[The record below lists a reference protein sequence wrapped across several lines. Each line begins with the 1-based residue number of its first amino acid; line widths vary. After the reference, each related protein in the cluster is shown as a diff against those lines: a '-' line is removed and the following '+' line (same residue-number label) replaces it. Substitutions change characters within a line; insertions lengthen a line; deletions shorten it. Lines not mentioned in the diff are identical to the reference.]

1 VKKLLSSALASFGFA
16 RLIIVAFLIVLVI
29 GAAVLGI
36 PLGPLLSNALVR
48 TGMNGIFVLAMLP
61 TIISGIGPNFGLP
74 LGILCGLVG
83 GLLAIEL
90 DMRGFPAFFLA
101 VTVGIPLSATV
112 GAIYGWLLNKVKGS
126 EMMVSTYV
134 GFSFVSLMNI
144 GWIIMPFA
152 SPEMVWPIGRG
163 LRVTISLA
171 DRFASVLDQFWA
183 FQIFG
188 VVVPTGLLLAFSLM
202 CVLMWLF
209 VRSKAGMAMKAVG
222 DSRQF
227 ALASG
232 INVDKY
238 RLLSAVL
245 STVLG
250 AVGIVVF
257 SQSFTFLQL
266 YEAPMGMGFPAA
278 AAILIG
284 GATVR
289 RANILNVILGV
300 FLFQSLLVVSLPVI
314 NKVIMVG
321 GVAEI
326 ARIIVSNG
334 IILYALAQ
342 VSRGD

>member
-1 VKKLLSSALASFGFA
+1 
-16 RLIIVAFLIVLVI
+16 
-29 GAAVLGI
+29 
-36 PLGPLLSNALVR
+36 
-48 TGMNGIFVLAMLP
+48 M
-61 TIISGIGPNFGLP
+61 
-74 LGILCGLVG
+74 
-83 GLLAIEL
+83 
-90 DMRGFPAFFLA
+90 
-101 VTVGIPLSATV
+101 
-112 GAIYGWLLNKVKGS
+112 
-126 EMMVSTYV
+126 
-134 GFSFVSLMNI
+134 
-144 GWIIMPFA
+144 
-152 SPEMVWPIGRG
+152 
-163 LRVTISLA
+163 
-171 DRFASVLDQFWA
+171 
-183 FQIFG
+183 
-188 VVVPTGLLLAFSLM
+188 
-202 CVLMWLF
+202 
-209 VRSKAGMAMKAVG
+209 
-222 DSRQF
+222 
-227 ALASG
+227 
-232 INVDKY
+232 
-238 RLLSAVL
+238 
-245 STVLG
+245 LG